1 MKKMKVFIQ
10 GKRMRDI
17 YPFASKY
24 QVFKYRVRKFF
35 RRLMLIVVGTIVV
48 FIAGTII
55 RELFP
60 VTVYEVQ
67 EKEVVLDNLKIKV
80 DQLKGEIIADI
91 KKGEC
96 GHYTDDDGIII
107 FDSNKKASIGCYQF
121 QKDTV
126 IYYYKKFYGKDITGR
141 EAVLIAL
148 DDQKASELTYKIVF
162 GEENGW
168 RNWYNTGKKY
178 NLEARLKVIRELEK

>member
-1 MKKMKVFIQ
+1 MKVIVN

-17 YPFASKY
+17 YPFASKW

-35 RRLMLIVVGTIVV
+35 RRVCLIALGVVLVVIMGTV
-48 FIAGTII
+48 I
-55 RELFP
+55 REMFP
-60 VTVYEVQ
+60 VYKVQ
-67 EKEVVLDNLKIKV
+67 EKQVILDNLTIKI

-121 QKDTV
+121 QKSTV
-126 IYYYKKFYGKDITGR
+126 IYYYKKLYGQDITGR

-148 DDQKASELTYKIVF
+148 DDKKASQLTYDIVF
-162 GEENGW
+162 GELEGW
-168 RNWYNTGKKY
+168 RNWFNTGKKY
-178 NLEARLKVIRELEK
+178 NIKERLEIIRNLEN